1 MKKIIF
7 AVFFSIA
14 LTGCGS
20 VYELNNGIDNSIN
33 QLMGTY
39 SAPTL
44 ASSPRPS
51 GCKNDNRCR
60 ELDEIET
67 YLYTMVRQKKTTW
80 TKVVNIFYDSR
91 LTLYPNTNDSA
102 YTREF
107 ISFQK
112 VLAEQMDAGKIT
124 EAQWA
129 YLVDKKYSEI
139 ETQAS
144 GQRRTCNTQNVGTNE
159 SPNYRTIC
167 R

>member
-7 AVFFSIA
+7 TAFFALA
-14 LTGCGS
+14 LTSCSS
-20 VYELNNGIDNSIN
+20 VYELNNGINDSLN
-33 QLMGTY
+33 QVMGTY

-51 GCKNDNRCR
+51 GCANDNRCR
-60 ELDEIET
+60 QLDEIEE
-67 YLYTMVRQKKTTW
+67 YGYNMVRQKKTTW
-80 TKVVNIFYDSR
+80 AKFVNAFYQGR
-91 LTLYPNTNDSA
+91 LELYPNTNDDA

-112 VLAEQMDAGKIT
+112 VLAEQIDARKINET
-124 EAQWA
+124 QWA
-129 YLVDKKYSEI
+129 YLVDKKFAEMQTRS
-139 ETQAS
+139 A
-144 GQRRTCNTQNVGTNE
+144 GQQTTCNTQNTGTNA